1 MLLKHTGNTFLKKS
15 SVGSE
20 EIKRNTMSQLDTADR
35 RELLGSVRRGGPR
48 NGEIG
53 PEKRSARFE
62 QLFPQPS
69 IEKHDE
75 ELAYTIYTQY
85 WVLLRPWH
93 RARRWQIERAEKS
106 NMQVP

>member
-1 MLLKHTGNTFLKKS
+1 
-15 SVGSE
+15 
-20 EIKRNTMSQLDTADR
+20 MSQLDTADQ
-35 RELLGSVRRGGPR
+35 RERLGLVRRRGPEER
-48 NGEIG
+48 EIG
-53 PEKRSARFE
+53 PEKGSARFE

-85 WVLLRPWH
+85 WVLLRLWH